1 MSDDLSL
8 LDATAQAELVRNGSA
23 HPTELID
30 AAIERI
36 ERVNPVLNAVIHE
49 RFERARAEAA
59 GDLPDGP
66 FRGVPFLLKD
76 LDGYSAGDSYHAG
89 SEHLKRAGYV
99 ATHDS
104 YIVERFR
111 AAGLVCVGKTNTP
124 ELGLVPSAEP
134 AAYGPTR
141 NPWDLERSAGGSSGG
156 SAAAVAAGLVP
167 VAHAGDGGGSIRIPA
182 SECGLVG
189 LKPSRGRHSLGPE
202 LGEAWG
208 GNVVRILLGR
218 TVRDAAT
225 ALDVMAGAYPGDPYM
240 APPPPRAYRDELGV
254 APGKLRIG
262 FTTTSGDASVH
273 THEDCIEAVRA
284 TAALLEGLGHDVV
297 EHTPAVWQDEQ
308 AANEFVGHFI
318 TAYGVWTARELD
330 HLEAMT
336 GTPVTPETV
345 EPMTWAVAEAG
356 RAATGVAYH
365 AAIDAFHAYTR
376 QMARFWSEDGF
387 DLLLTPTIPEPPL
400 VLGQFTS
407 TAENPL
413 GPLFRAAQVVP
424 FVAPF
429 NTTGQPAVSLPMH
442 QSEQDLPIGVQLV
455 AAYAREDLLVRIAA
469 QLEEVVPWADRRPPT
484 HA

>member
-1 MSDDLSL
+1 MLCV
-8 LDATAQAELVRNGSA
+8 AGTSA
-23 HPTELID
+23 NDP
-30 AAIERI
+30 
-36 ERVNPVLNAVIHE
+36 
-49 RFERARAEAA
+49 
-59 GDLPDGP
+59 
-66 FRGVPFLLKD
+66 
-76 LDGYSAGDSYHAG
+76 YHAG

-134 AAYGPTR
+134 AAYGPTH
-141 NPWDLERSAGGSSGG
+141 NPWDLDRSAGGSSGG

-208 GNVVRILLGR
+208 GNVARILLGR
-218 TVRDAAT
+218 TVRDVAT
-225 ALDVMAGAYPGDPYM
+225 ALDVMAGAHPGDPYT
-240 APPPPRAYRDELGV
+240 APPPERPFAQEVGA
-254 APGKLRIG
+254 APGPLRIG
-262 FTTTSGDASVH
+262 WTTTSPDASVT
-273 THEDCIEAVRA
+273 THDDCVAAVRA

-297 EHTPAVWQDEQ
+297 EQGPAVWQDDQ

-318 TAYGVWTARELD
+318 TAYGVWTARELEA
-330 HLEAMT
+330 LEVMT
-336 GTPVTPETV
+336 GAPVTPETV

-356 RAATGVAYH
+356 RAATGMAYH
-365 AAIDAFHAYTR
+365 AAIDAFHAFTR

-400 VLGQFTS
+400 VLGQFAS

-413 GPLFRAAQVVP
+413 GALFRAAQVVP

-429 NTTGQPAVSLPMH
+429 NTTGQPAVSLPVH
-442 QSEQDLPIGVQLV
+442 QSDQHLPIGVQLV
-455 AAYAREDLLVRIAA
+455 GAYGREDLLVRIAS
-469 QLEEVVPWADRRPPT
+469 QLEQAAPWADRRPPS